1 MINTL
6 AVTPT
11 IGWTKPAQPTANA
24 EQRIDTM
31 SNKPITFLYL
41 THTIRVLTIH
51 GNPWIVVADICR
63 VLDYV
68 SPNAV
73 VSPLGTGERAKAV
86 VDGKESHIVSEK
98 GLASILRRAQKR
110 VQVAEFKDWADTVV
124 FQRKRSEF
132 PCVSRSSTVT
142 AAPTLP
148 RTSGPSAVT
157 APAQDP
163 REELT
168 HRTARSEDLTM
179 SSLEIA
185 ERTGKTHYNVLTDI
199 SKMFQDVGDN
209 ALQFQGVYTDKKGE
223 RRPCYHLPEI
233 YVLTLITGYSIPLR
247 KAVIERWRELEAQ
260 VAAPVTSA
268 PALPNFSNPGEAARA
283 WADEWE
289 KRQAEVKLRE
299 AEEKKRIEAER
310 QRAETEKKLVA
321 TETKL
326 IAAQPKI
333 TLAAQIGQFERSVSA
348 VARKFEGVNVPSIKQ
363 SLGKAGYL
371 YKGKS
376 GAWRVYAQYRKDVFI
391 EKFGENGKGEIYATD
406 KGHEVIAELY
416 QEKKL
421 IMLKGF

>member
-1 MINTL
+1 
-6 AVTPT
+6 
-11 IGWTKPAQPTANA
+11 
-24 EQRIDTM
+24 M
-31 SNKPITFLYL
+31 SECQYR
-41 THTIRVLTIH
+41 TIRLVIRS
-51 GNPWIVVADICR
+51 GFMSRRQVA
-63 VLDYV
+63 
-68 SPNAV
+68 
-73 VSPLGTGERAKAV
+73 T
-86 VDGKESHIVSEK
+86 VSER
-98 GLASILRRAQKR
+98 GMRRLVVRGDKTKA
-110 VQVAEFKDWADTVV
+110 ANFLDWADVVV
-124 FQRKRSEF
+124 FQRKRSET
-132 PCVSRSSTVT
+132 PVT
-142 AAPTLP
+142 ATPTLP
-148 RTSGPSAVT
+148 AIT
-157 APAQDP
+157 APTPLRLASSTET
-163 REELT
+163 R
-168 HRTARSEDLTM
+168 EDLTM

-185 ERTGKTHYNVLTDI
+185 ERTGKNHHDVLRDI
-199 SKMFQDVGDN
+199 SNM
-209 ALQFQGVYTDKKGE
+209 FQGVGE
-223 RRPCYHLPEI
+223 DASNFAGIYRDSMNRNKPCYHLPEI

-289 KRQAEVKLRE
+289 KHQAEVKLRE

-310 QRAETEKKLVA
+310 QRAETEKKLAA

-371 YKGKS
+371 YRGKS